1 MTTALQTTSFDFYG
15 DELLA
20 IKDNA
25 SGEIYTSIN
34 TVLRGIGFTATEKIR
49 KIRDKW
55 LNDSVVSKGCQV
67 FTFPSQRGCPKK
79 DTPSNEQK
87 TYCISQRKL
96 PIALA
101 KINITPR
108 MKREHPEIASK
119 LELYQD
125 KCADVLASVFIDHKS
140 SSDIY
145 IQPILESI
153 NSLTNTVNESLA
165 AFNERLTKFERLTEE
180 NTCSPHV
187 ISKRRFSY
195 WASKMMPKYQLLKDH
210 LGVDQKTLYRQ
221 LFLEFGNL
229 YPEIELNQLVDDYC
243 YENRLESCFTLD
255 AIEHDKT
262 IRQLFE
268 SMVDNLLRRY
278 HMAADDPHIRAKT
291 IFDDFRAV

>member
-15 DELLA
+15 DELIA

-34 TVLRGIGFTATEKIR
+34 AVLRGIGFTATERIR

-55 LNDSVVSKGCQV
+55 LNDSVVSKGCQI

-108 MKREHPEIASK
+108 MKREKPEIASK

-140 SSDIY
+140 ASDVY
-145 IQPILESI
+145 MQPLLESI
-153 NSLTNTVNESLA
+153 NSLAKTVNESLA
-165 AFNERLTKFERLTEE
+165 AFDERLTKLEKLAAE
-180 NTCSPHV
+180 NFRNPHV
-187 ISKRRFSY
+187 TSKRRFSY
-195 WASKMMPKYQLLKDH
+195 WTSKMMPKYQLLKDH
-210 LGVDQKTLYRQ
+210 LG
-221 LFLEFGNL
+221 
-229 YPEIELNQLVDDYC
+229 IED
-243 YENRLESCFTLD
+243 
-255 AIEHDKT
+255 
-262 IRQLFE
+262 
-268 SMVDNLLRRY
+268 
-278 HMAADDPHIRAKT
+278 
-291 IFDDFRAV
+291 

>member
-1 MTTALQTTSFDFYG
+1 MEVGVEKDPYLFD
-15 DELLA
+15 
-20 IKDNA
+20 
-25 SGEIYTSIN
+25 
-34 TVLRGIGFTATEKIR
+34 EK
-49 KIRDKW
+49 
-55 LNDSVVSKGCQV
+55 
-67 FTFPSQRGCPKK
+67 
-79 DTPSNEQK
+79 E

-119 LELYQD
+119 LEIYQD
-125 KCADVLASVFIDHKS
+125 KCADVLASVFIDNKS
-140 SSDIY
+140 SSNIY
-145 IQPILESI
+145 MQSLLESI
-153 NSLTNTVNESLA
+153 NSLANTMNKSLA
-165 AFNERLTKFERLTEE
+165 TFDKRLTNLE
-180 NTCSPHV
+180 NLAEKHSHSSHV
-187 ISKRRFSY
+187 TGKRRFSY
-195 WASKMMPKYQLLKDH
+195 WSSKMMSKYQLLKDH
-210 LGVDQKTLYRQ
+210 LGVDQKKLYRH

-268 SMVDNLLRRY
+268 SMVDNLLHGY
-278 HMAADDPHIRAKT
+278 HLAADDPHIRAKT